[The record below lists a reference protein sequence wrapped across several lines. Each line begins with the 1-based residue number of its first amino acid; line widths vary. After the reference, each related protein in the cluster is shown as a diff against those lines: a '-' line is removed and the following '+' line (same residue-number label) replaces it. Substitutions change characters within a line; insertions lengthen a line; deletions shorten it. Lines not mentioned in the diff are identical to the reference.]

1 MTSSG
6 DSPHVSLAF
15 TAFTMKQ
22 ILENP
27 LEGETATSR
36 MKQIGM
42 INVIYQMQMTNIE
55 TTINNIMNIS
65 RLSRDAVVES
75 TTPLVARKLLREEQ
89 ILNTAGRGR
98 AFRFVIPDDVLGTR
112 PFITLKPSDS

>member
-1 MTSSG
+1 
-6 DSPHVSLAF
+6 
-15 TAFTMKQ
+15 MKQ

-55 TTINNIMNIS
+55 TTINNIMNIY
-65 RLSRDAVVES
+65 
-75 TTPLVARKLLREEQ
+75 
-89 ILNTAGRGR
+89 GG
-98 AFRFVIPDDVLGTR
+98 
-112 PFITLKPSDS
+112 